1 MNLKG
6 RNFLT
11 LKDYIKEEI
20 TYLLDLAAEL
30 KEKKKNGVVYPSVA
44 YEIGA
49 QIGERTGQE
58 IRVTVPGH
66 MQRGG
71 EPCPYDRVLS
81 TRLGAAAAQLIRRG
95 EYGYMVAIKNNDIAK
110 VPLAD
115 VAGKLKYVDP
125 NCTMIQD
132 AKGMGICFGD
142 E

>member
-1 MNLKG
+1 M
-6 RNFLT
+6 
-11 LKDYIKEEI
+11 
-20 TYLLDLAAEL
+20 
-30 KEKKKNGVVYPSVA
+30 VYPSVA